1 MTTKEFFIYA
11 DRDKLQT
18 LSTIEYR
25 VENLLGPTEFKSAI
39 KGKS

>member
-18 LSTIEYR
+18 PSTLEYR
-25 VENLLGPTEFKSAI
+25 VEKLLKPPEFKSAI
-39 KGKS
+39 KG